1 MGPVL
6 CGPTQQRTFL
16 CSPYELTTSLC
27 SATRYL
33 YALTKALRENEQE
46 SYLKGKYDR
55 GHPYLH
61 KTHERTWHL
70 EDTLQFRYEQLL
82 GERLPEVTLHRGG
95 RVQEELREMGAVAAA
110 RGTDVYVREEA
121 YNEGTTLTDAIL
133 LHELTHVIQR
143 ENNTRLTSRDEIA
156 DAESTA
162 EYNEKLAEY
171 NDNPCYYAKIGG
183 RLFYLNKDVEKQALA
198 YAIQYLRRKIDE
210 EKTAGN
216 VALLSALTRKLER
229 SV

>member
-1 MGPVL
+1 MIHSL
-6 CGPTQQRTFL
+6 
-16 CSPYELTTSLC
+16 YDLTLSLC

-33 YALTKALRENEQE
+33 HTLKKALGENEQD
-46 SYLKGKYDR
+46 SYLKGNYDQ
-55 GHPYLH
+55 GHPYPH
-61 KTHERTWHL
+61 KTNERAWKL
-70 EDTLQFRYEQLL
+70 EDTLQFKYEQLL

-171 NDNPCYYAKIGG
+171 NDNPCYYAKIGD
-183 RLFYLNKDVEKQALA
+183 RLFYLNKDVEKQAIVH
-198 YAIQYLRRKIDE
+198 AIGYLRGKIEE

-216 VALLSALTRKLER
+216 VALLSALTEKLER